1 MFEGNL
7 ENENQS
13 PKNIIKKNSEI
24 TEGTGK
30 NNNNNILGERRA
42 VASKKREQNVRKKE
56 HAEKRKSLFTIN

>member
-24 TEGTGK
+24 TEGTGE

-42 VASKKREQNVRKKE
+42 VASKKRTEC
-56 HAEKRKSLFTIN
+56 